1 MDAGIGR
8 ILDQLKASG
17 QFENT
22 LIFFAT
28 DNGKAVGPYHHGFR
42 ITETQ
47 SHLVPIPGN
56 GPLRGCKW
64 TIWEGGVRVPF
75 IARLPGGAQGATSN
89 ALQSIMDV
97 LPTAFEF
104 AGIEVEETSHWDG
117 ESFLATLNDPSQS
130 NEDRIIFWAADA
142 LEPYG
147 DFHEEHQQLRQD
159 FIKKRQHNPHP
170 VRSGNFPATFYVR
183 TVDWKLMGWGDTRPV
198 LVNIQDDISELHD
211 VSEQHPEVTRALSAA
226 FAEWMA
232 DLPDP
237 LVFPN
242 SQFDALRRI
251 R

>member
-1 MDAGIGR
+1 MSLCIRFQYPLIDVHFGTIYGMDAGIGR

-130 NEDRIIFWAADA
+130 NEDRCCGMDGGPARSLGVPQF
-142 LEPYG
+142 
-147 DFHEEHQQLRQD
+147 
-159 FIKKRQHNPHP
+159 P
-170 VRSGNFPATFYVR
+170 VRR
-183 TVDWKLMGWGDTRPV
+183 T
-198 LVNIQDDISELHD
+198 Q
-211 VSEQHPEVTRALSAA
+211 A
-226 FAEWMA
+226 
-232 DLPDP
+232 DP
-237 LVFPN
+237 LTDHRSPVHW
-242 SQFDALRRI
+242 SAHSACRKSV
-251 R
+251 